1 MFLFTAGIILRILK
15 LQVSN
20 TFLRDSY
27 HPPSS
32 IELQFPSHATFARLH
47 LELFELPDILY
58 SKLIYQT
65 WYELLVRP
73 FNFFTPRP
81 AQDALS
87 QAASASKAAMAALRK
102 PEDDDPQYK
111 EIGLEGV
118 GAEVSGVREKTK
130 GFHIFGENR
139 EKYWLDLF

>member
-1 MFLFTAGIILRILK
+1 
-15 LQVSN
+15 
-20 TFLRDSY
+20 
-27 HPPSS
+27 
-32 IELQFPSHATFARLH
+32 
-47 LELFELPDILY
+47 
-58 SKLIYQT
+58 
-65 WYELLVRP
+65 
-73 FNFFTPRP
+73 
-81 AQDALS
+81 
-87 QAASASKAAMAALRK
+87 MAALRK